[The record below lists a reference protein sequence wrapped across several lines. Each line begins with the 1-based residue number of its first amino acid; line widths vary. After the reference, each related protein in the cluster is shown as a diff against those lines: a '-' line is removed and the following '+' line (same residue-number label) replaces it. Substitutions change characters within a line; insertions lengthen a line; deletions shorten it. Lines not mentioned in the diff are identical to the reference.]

1 MKNASELSPGR
12 LYRED
17 CMSNIIVS
25 IIVPVFKVEETLLR
39 RCIES
44 LMGQTLT
51 AIEILLVDDGCPA
64 GGGAICDEYAGK
76 DSRIRVI
83 HQSNKG
89 ISGARNAGLDAACGK
104 YITFVDGDDFIS
116 PELCMELFTAAE
128 KTGADIAACGADR
141 YDIVYEA
148 CLPYIPGCSVLYR
161 EKEDICQLSLAILRT
176 MKFNRRKLYLRIN
189 NYVWAHLYRVQWLK
203 DLRFDTRLSGGED
216 RLFNFMA
223 MERCTCFCSIDRVLY
238 HYTINP
244 HSVTH
249 IFRPSA
255 PELALDTYQLYR
267 ELPMVRNSVEYR
279 NAYYIRT
286 CCMALA
292 MVRSYY
298 CHPDNPH
305 KSLRKEFRAFCEI
318 PLVAEAIRRASLR
331 SMRLCKMKFCIY
343 ALKWR
348 LYGIAARFALFWN
361 L

>member
-1 MKNASELSPGR
+1 
-12 LYRED
+12 
-17 CMSNIIVS
+17 MSNIIVS

-44 LMGQTLT
+44 LMGQMLT

-116 PELCMELFTAAE
+116 PELCM
-128 KTGADIAACGADR
+128 
-141 YDIVYEA
+141 
-148 CLPYIPGCSVLYR
+148 
-161 EKEDICQLSLAILRT
+161 
-176 MKFNRRKLYLRIN
+176 
-189 NYVWAHLYRVQWLK
+189 
-203 DLRFDTRLSGGED
+203 
-216 RLFNFMA
+216 
-223 MERCTCFCSIDRVLY
+223 
-238 HYTINP
+238 
-244 HSVTH
+244 
-249 IFRPSA
+249 
-255 PELALDTYQLYR
+255 
-267 ELPMVRNSVEYR
+267 
-279 NAYYIRT
+279 
-286 CCMALA
+286 ALA

-331 SMRLCKMKFCIY
+331 SMRL
-343 ALKWR
+343 
-348 LYGIAARFALFWN
+348 
-361 L
+361 